1 MLVKTGLKEYF
12 GWTIV
17 PSVSMYPGHVLTSF
31 FAHEDYMHQ
40 AAMASQDFY
49 CCWLLEGESTHVDL
63 GAMLSASP
71 QAFLLP
77 YRWGSHFRVSFPF
90 GQAIRASGSVCLH
103 VLAVLI

>member
-1 MLVKTGLKEYF
+1 MACPVLVKTGLKEYF

-49 CCWLLEGESTHVDL
+49 CCWLLEGESHTC
-63 GAMLSASP
+63 GPRCNAQCFSP
-71 QAFLLP
+71 DISPSLQMGKPFQGL
-77 YRWGSHFRVSFPF
+77 FPICA
-90 GQAIRASGSVCLH
+90 GH
-103 VLAVLI
+103 